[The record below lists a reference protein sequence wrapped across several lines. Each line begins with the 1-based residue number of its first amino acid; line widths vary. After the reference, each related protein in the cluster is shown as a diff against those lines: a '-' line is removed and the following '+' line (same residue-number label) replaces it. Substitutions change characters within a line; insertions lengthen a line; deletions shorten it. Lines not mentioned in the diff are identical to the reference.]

1 LPWIAQTPGVRQP
14 FVHTCSRL
22 LHLHPEQ
29 LSRIPNDQR
38 GEVSAQLLPYTQ
50 PDGLLPKRV
59 PAAGTGGK
67 DQWKYSVLHT
77 FGKGH
82 DGCEPE
88 GNLAIDQKGNL
99 YGGTV
104 LGGAHGYGMVFEL
117 TL

>member
-1 LPWIAQTPGVRQP
+1 VFANP
-14 FVHTCSRL
+14 
-22 LHLHPEQ
+22 
-29 LSRIPNDQR
+29 LSILAPDFFTFFTF
-38 GEVSAQLLPYTQ
+38 TQ
-50 PDGLLPKRV
+50 
-59 PAAGTGGK
+59 
-67 DQWKYSVLHT
+67 SNFHT

-117 TL
+117 TP